1 MEASNEPQDAL
12 RLSEER
18 FRLLCR
24 ATREIALD
32 WDLKSGEIWW
42 SDQFFFATQYEKGEV
57 KWDSDSWMLRV
68 HPEDRV
74 RVQKGLHEFLGSS
87 GDCWADTYRFLR
99 KDGKYMDMESRG
111 YLQRNH
117 SGEALR
123 IIGTIRRGT
132 EWLAAS
138 VQEELKTSMNALSHD
153 LKAPLRHITSFLNL
167 LEQTNREKVDDS
179 GRRYLDMIS
188 AATNNLTR
196 LLEGFLSFLSVGF
209 APLRPVQTDLNA
221 LLSEA
226 RRELGKVC
234 EDRILH
240 LLTPPL
246 PTIWGDPVLLRE
258 VLSKLLANALES
270 TKKRPVTE
278 IEVGCR
284 RAAGE
289 TVFFVK
295 DNGIGFD
302 MQYAQKLFHLF
313 QKLHHKSDFEG
324 PGIGLACVKAIIE
337 RHEGRV
343 WAESTPD
350 TGSTFYFSLPNKPS
364 VERGSAT

>member
-1 MEASNEPQDAL
+1 MEASNEPKEAL

-32 WDLKSGEIWW
+32 WDLKSGDIWW
-42 SDQFFFATQYEKGEV
+42 SDQFFSATQYEKGEV
-57 KWDSDSWMLRV
+57 KWDTDSWMLRI

-74 RVQKGLHEFLGSS
+74 RVQKRLHEFLSSS
-87 GDCWADTYRFLR
+87 GDFWADTYRFLR

-117 SGEALR
+117 LGEALR
-123 IIGTIRRGT
+123 IIGTIQRGT

-138 VQEELKTSMNALSHD
+138 VQQELKTSLNALSHD
-153 LKAPLRHITSFLNL
+153 LKAPLRHITAFLNL
-167 LEQTNREKVDDS
+167 LAQTNREKIDDS

-196 LLEGFLSFLSVGF
+196 LIEGFLSFLSLGF
-209 APLRPVQTDLNA
+209 AQLRPMQTDLNA

-226 RRELGKVC
+226 RIELGKGLEGRV
-234 EDRILH
+234 LH
-240 LLTPPL
+240 WLTPPL
-246 PTIWGDPVLLRE
+246 PTVTGDPVLLRE
-258 VLSKLLANALES
+258 VLLKLLTNALES

-278 IEVGCR
+278 IEIDYREDAC
-284 RAAGE
+284 E
-289 TVFFVK
+289 TVFSVK

-302 MQYAQKLFHLF
+302 IQYAPKLFHLF
-313 QKLHHKSDFEG
+313 QKLHNTSDFEG

-343 WAESTPD
+343 WAKSTPD
-350 TGSTFYFSLPNKPS
+350 TGSTFYFSLPNRP
-364 VERGSAT
+364 

>member
-1 MEASNEPQDAL
+1 MEAANETQEAL

-24 ATREIALD
+24 AAGEIALD

-42 SDQFFFATQYEKGEV
+42 SDQFFSATQYEKGEV
-57 KWDSDSWMLRV
+57 KWDTDSWVLRI

-74 RVQKGLHEFLGSS
+74 RVQRGLNEFLSSS
-87 GDCWADTYRFLR
+87 GDCWANTYRFLR
-99 KDGKYMDMESRG
+99 KDGKYMDMESHG

-117 SGEALR
+117 LGEALR
-123 IIGTIRRGT
+123 MIGTIRRGT

-138 VQEELKTSMNALSHD
+138 VQAELKTSMNALSHD
-153 LKAPLRHITSFLNL
+153 LKAPLRHITAFLNL
-167 LEQTNREKVDDS
+167 LEQTNGEKIDDS

-196 LLEGFLSFLSVGF
+196 LLEGFLSFLNVGF
-209 APLRPVQTDLNA
+209 APLRLVQVDLNA

-226 RRELGKVC
+226 CLELGKGC
-234 EDRILH
+234 EGRILH
-240 LLTPPL
+240 WLTPPL
-246 PTIWGDPVLLRE
+246 PTVNGDPVLLRE

-270 TKKRPVTE
+270 TKKRSVTE

-284 RAAGE
+284 RDAGE

-302 MQYAQKLFHLF
+302 IRYAAKLFHLF
-313 QKLHHKSDFEG
+313 QKLHNNSDFEG

-350 TGSTFYFSLPNKPS
+350 TGSTFYFSLQNRP
-364 VERGSAT
+364 

>member
-1 MEASNEPQDAL
+1 MEASNEPQEAL

-18 FRLLCR
+18 FRLLCH

-42 SDQFFFATQYEKGEV
+42 SDQFFSATQYEKGEV
-57 KWDSDSWMLRV
+57 KWDTDSWMLRI

-74 RVQKGLHEFLGSS
+74 RVQKGLHEFLSSS
-87 GDCWADTYRFLR
+87 GDFWADTYRFLR
-99 KDGKYMDMESRG
+99 KDGKYMDMKSHG

-117 SGEALR
+117 LGEPLR
-123 IIGTIRRGT
+123 MIGTIQRGS

-138 VQEELKTSMNALSHD
+138 VQSELKTSLNALSHD
-153 LKAPLRHITSFLNL
+153 LKAPLRHITAFLNL
-167 LEQTNREKVDDS
+167 LEHTNREKIDDS

-196 LLEGFLSFLSVGF
+196 LIEGFLSFLSLGF
-209 APLRPVQTDLNA
+209 AQLRPIQTDLNA

-226 RRELGKVC
+226 RIELGKGLEGRV
-234 EDRILH
+234 LH
-240 LLTPPL
+240 WLAPTL
-246 PTIWGDPVLLRE
+246 PTVNGDPVLLRQ
-258 VLSKLLANALES
+258 VLLKLLANALES
-270 TKKRPVTE
+270 TKKRTVTE
-278 IEVGCR
+278 IEIDCR
-284 RAAGE
+284 KDACE
-289 TVFFVK
+289 TIFSVK

-302 MQYAQKLFHLF
+302 MQYAPKLFHLF
-313 QKLHHKSDFEG
+313 QKLHNTIDFEG

-350 TGSTFYFSLPNKPS
+350 TGSTFYFSLPNRP
-364 VERGSAT
+364 